1 MQKNIIEKEIAEIIK
16 DFRQSSVGIEIN
28 QAHVHKW
35 VSQFNPDVQDTI
47 LEETLHIL
55 KKWYF
60 GRDKI
65 SLFLNEIMNYLKLE
79 NKNATDAD
87 PFKGICFLDIQ
98 ESGKSQIQLI
108 EILKDEANKKYGCNI
123 RTGNPGQEN
132 YYVYLDDGLYTG
144 SRLRKDIKRCL
155 QTIPEGSHID
165 VIYLIACRSGIDFS
179 KSVLE
184 KVCKTKNIKLNI
196 HRWRE
201 ICNNKTIYHDKWIG
215 GVLHYTGMGKNGD
228 QNINWAQNATLA
240 ACGRNG
246 VDVHLFEVMDA
257 GGVYLLRK
265 N

>member
-1 MQKNIIEKEIAEIIK
+1 MQKDIIEKEIAEIIK

-98 ESGKSQIQLI
+98 ESGKSQIQ
-108 EILKDEANKKYGCNI
+108 
-123 RTGNPGQEN
+123 
-132 YYVYLDDGLYTG
+132 
-144 SRLRKDIKRCL
+144 SKR
-155 QTIPEGSHID
+155 
-165 VIYLIACRSGIDFS
+165 
-179 KSVLE
+179 
-184 KVCKTKNIKLNI
+184 
-196 HRWRE
+196 
-201 ICNNKTIYHDKWIG
+201 
-215 GVLHYTGMGKNGD
+215 
-228 QNINWAQNATLA
+228 
-240 ACGRNG
+240 
-246 VDVHLFEVMDA
+246 
-257 GGVYLLRK
+257 
-265 N
+265 